1 MSDQT
6 NSGPQAAVAPTVAGA
21 APAPHQD
28 QAQPGAAGKD
38 GSASAAPNAA
48 NAAQVAAN
56 SDAQA
61 PANFADVKW
70 AKIERDTEEDGK
82 EVRSEDDRQVA
93 EAQAQAHGEAPVQQ
107 IAADNSAQLSTMMGE
122 AVDVAWSGEGDT
134 ITANPD
140 NGAAEGYAQ
149 FGGNGM
155 AGWILPV
162 LGIAA
167 VAAAVIIITDD
178 DDDNEAPTLTVA
190 DASVAENS
198 ATGTV
203 VADANATDPEGDPI
217 TFSITGT
224 DASAF
229 NINATSGEITFVN
242 SPDFETKSSYSLTV
256 TASDDEGNSTD
267 QDITISVTDVAEAP
281 VFGNT
286 TTAFDFDENSP
297 AGTVVLTPGVTDP
310 EGGDITVTL
319 EGDDADAF
327 MIADNGDIV
336 FAGSPDFEMQENYAF
351 TVVATDAQGNET
363 RQDITV
369 AVNDLEDG
377 VDQNFPVNFANTV
390 AALTGE
396 DAYADDEMFFTTSF
410 TTLNGSGVTGTA
422 LVGFDEDTNELTV
435 TIYADGLEP
444 GQMHAQHIHGFMADG
459 MGNVQDAM
467 TPTMDA
473 DDDDDGFI
481 ELAEAA
487 SDYGPILLPLTN
499 DAGNFPMPG
508 ADGMVTY
515 TQSFILPEEDLGADP
530 MLALREIVLHG
541 LTLDEGEGS
550 GDGEADGTAGYKG
563 NLPVAAG
570 ELEMVTADN
579 AADTIDTI
587 NNAKTANFPMGFGA
601 DVAALTGE
609 DAYADDE
616 MFFTTSFTALNDSGV
631 SGTALV
637 GFDEDTNE
645 LTVTIYA
652 DGLEAGQ
659 MHAQHIHG
667 FMADDMGNV
676 QDAMTPTM
684 DADDD
689 DDGFIELAEAASD
702 YGPILLPLT
711 NDAGNFPMPGADGR
725 VTYTQSF
732 TLPEEDLGA
741 DPMLALREIVLHG
754 MTLDEGEGSGDGEAD
769 GTAGYKAVLPV
780 AAGELE
786 MVTADNAS
794 DTFETINNA
803 KNANF
808 PMGFGADVA
817 ALTGE
822 NAYADDDMF
831 FTTSFTT
838 LNGSGV
844 TGTALVG
851 FDEDTK
857 ELTVTIYADG
867 LEAGQMHAQHIHGF
881 MADDMGMVQD
891 AMTPGMDAD
900 ADDDGFIELAE
911 ASSDYGPILLPLTND
926 AGNFPMPGADGM
938 VTYTQTFT
946 LPEEDLGADPM
957 LALREI
963 VLHGMTLDAG
973 EGSGDGEADGTAG
986 YKAVLPVAAGELNL
1000 VTAETQADVF
1010 DMLDTASDSNFPMGF
1025 GADVA
1030 ALTGEDAFADDEMF
1044 FSTSFTAL
1052 NDSGV
1057 SGMAIAGFDEDTNEL
1072 TVTIYAEGLE
1082 EGQMHAQHIHGFM
1095 ADAMGMVQ
1103 ESMLPTMDSDADGD
1117 GFIELA
1123 EAQPDY
1129 GPVLLPLTNDMGDFP
1144 MPNDDGVVKY
1154 TMSFTLPEE
1163 DLGADPML
1171 ALREI
1176 VLHGMTLEAG
1186 EGAGPGEADGTA
1198 GYKGNLP
1205 VAAGELEM
1213 VMSDDASNIIEML
1226 NDFSSDSSMMM

>member
-6 NSGPQAAVAPTVAGA
+6 NSGPRAAVAPSVAGT
-21 APAPHQD
+21 APAPNQD
-28 QAQPGAAGKD
+28 QTQPHIA
-38 GSASAAPNAA
+38 GSATPAKEGQVAA
-48 NAAQVAAN
+48 NSAQVAAN
-56 SDAQA
+56 SDA
-61 PANFADVKW
+61 PPSANFADVKW
-70 AKIERDTEEDGK
+70 AKIERDADEDVK
-82 EVRSEDDRQVA
+82 QVRSEEDRQVA
-93 EAQAQAHGEAPVQQ
+93 EAQAQTQTHSDAPVQE

-122 AVDVAWSGEGDT
+122 AVEVAWSGSGDT
-134 ITANPD
+134 ITAYHGTD
-140 NGAAEGYAQ
+140 ATEGYAQ
-149 FGGNGM
+149 FGGSGGL

-167 VAAAVIIITDD
+167 VAAAVVIITDD

-217 TFSITGT
+217 SFSISGT

-229 NINATSGEITFVN
+229 NINSSSGEITFVN

-256 TASDDEGNSTD
+256 TASDDEGNSTN

-281 VFGNT
+281 VFANT

-377 VDQNFPVNFANTV
+377 LDQNFPVNFANNIAT
-390 AALTGE
+390 LTGE

-444 GQMHAQHIHGFMADG
+444 GQMHAQHIHGFMADD
-459 MGNVQDAM
+459 MGNVKDAM
-467 TPTMDA
+467 TPTIA
-473 DDDDDGFI
+473 TDDDGDGFI
-481 ELAEAA
+481 ELAEAVPN
-487 SDYGPILLPLTN
+487 YGPVLLPLTN
-499 DAGNFPMPG
+499 DAGNFPTPG
-508 ADGMVTY
+508 ADGMVSY
-515 TQSFILPEEDLGADP
+515 TQTFELPEEGLGADP
-530 MLALREIVLHG
+530 MLSLREIVLHG
-541 LTLDEGEGS
+541 LTLDEGDGA
-550 GDGEADGTAGYKG
+550 GPGEADGTAGYKG

-579 AADTIDTI
+579 AVDVFDMIG
-587 NNAKTANFPMGFGA
+587 NAKTSNFPMGFGA
-601 DVAALTGE
+601 DVATLTGE
-609 DAYADDE
+609 NAYADDD
-616 MFFTTSFTALNDSGV
+616 MFFTTSFTTLNGSGV
-631 SGTALV
+631 TGTALV

-684 DADDD
+684 ESDDD
-689 DDGFIELAEAASD
+689 GDGFIELAEAVPN
-702 YGPILLPLT
+702 YGPVLLPLT
-711 NDAGNFPMPGADGR
+711 NDAGNFPTPGADGM
-725 VTYTQSF
+725 VSYTQTF
-732 TLPEEDLGA
+732 QLPEEDLGA
-741 DPMLALREIVLHG
+741 DPMLSLREIVLHG
-754 MTLDEGEGSGDGEAD
+754 LTLDEGDGAGDGEAD
-769 GTAGYKAVLPV
+769 GTAGYKGNLPV

-794 DTFETINNA
+794 DVFNMLDTA
-803 KNANF
+803 SDSNF
-808 PMGFGADVA
+808 PVGFGADVA

-822 NAYADDDMF
+822 AAY
-831 FTTSFTT
+831 
-838 LNGSGV
+838 
-844 TGTALVG
+844 
-851 FDEDTK
+851 
-857 ELTVTIYADG
+857 
-867 LEAGQMHAQHIHGF
+867 
-881 MADDMGMVQD
+881 
-891 AMTPGMDAD
+891 
-900 ADDDGFIELAE
+900 
-911 ASSDYGPILLPLTND
+911 
-926 AGNFPMPGADGM
+926 
-938 VTYTQTFT
+938 
-946 LPEEDLGADPM
+946 
-957 LALREI
+957 
-963 VLHGMTLDAG
+963 
-973 EGSGDGEADGTAG
+973 
-986 YKAVLPVAAGELNL
+986 
-1000 VTAETQADVF
+1000 
-1010 DMLDTASDSNFPMGF
+1010 
-1025 GADVA
+1025 
-1030 ALTGEDAFADDEMF
+1030 ADDEMF

-1057 SGMAIAGFDEDTNEL
+1057 SGMAIAGFDEDTDTL

-1103 ESMLPTMDSDADGD
+1103 ASMLPTMDSDSDGD

-1123 EAQPDY
+1123 EAVPDY
-1129 GPVLLPLTNDMGDFP
+1129 GPVLLPLTNDAGNFP
-1144 MPNDDGVVKY
+1144 MPDEDGVVSY
-1154 TMSFTLPEE
+1154 TMSFELPAE

-1176 VLHGMTLEAG
+1176 VLHGMTLSAG

-1213 VMSDDASNIIEML
+1213 VMADDASNVIEML
-1226 NDFSSDSSMMM
+1226 NDFMPESNMMM